1 MVQFFCTSER
11 HPLKQ
16 LEKFEPQCWV
26 DMINPTDDEMEDIA
40 ALSGISEDMLASA
53 LDDQERAR
61 SEIDDGNYMFILDC
75 PVIEEGDSGDVYST
89 LPLAVIYNA
98 NCVVTVC

>member
-11 HPLKQ
+11 HPLKRLKNSSQ
-16 LEKFEPQCWV
+16 ACWV

-75 PVIEEGDSGDVYST
+75 PVIEEGDSGDVYSYPAAGGN
-89 LPLAVIYNA
+89 L
-98 NCVVTVC
+98 

>member
-1 MVQFFCTSER
+1 MVQFFCTSDR

-16 LEKFEPQCWV
+16 LQKFEPQCWV

-61 SEIDDGNYMFILDC
+61 AEIDDGNYMFILDC
-75 PVIEEGDSGDVYST
+75 PIIEEIDSGDVYDT
-89 LPLAVIYNA
+89 VPLAVIYSA
-98 NCVVTVC
+98 K